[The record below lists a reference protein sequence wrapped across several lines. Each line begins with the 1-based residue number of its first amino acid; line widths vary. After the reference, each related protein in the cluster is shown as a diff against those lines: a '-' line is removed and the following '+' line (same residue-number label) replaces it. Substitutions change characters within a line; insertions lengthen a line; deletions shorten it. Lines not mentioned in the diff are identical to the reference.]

1 MTSLAHWDDV
11 DIEDL
16 PRGRLQALGH
26 AASARCLGLER
37 VRVAAHGE
45 LAPPRTDR
53 REELHFVLA
62 GGGELAGETVSAGQA
77 VLYRPDEA
85 PETLVAGRDG
95 LDLLMF
101 SAPAGELAP
110 SHGGPT
116 PPRTVA
122 LREVLEEHEEH
133 EFHHFTERDLG
144 EALGMRRAGLRHVT
158 VHAAHEGIPPHCH
171 AAEEELFLVLS
182 GTGALF
188 LDDEEHPV
196 RAGSVV
202 SRPPGTGV
210 SHTFVADT
218 DSSLTYLAYG
228 ERRPDEIVFYRRTGA
243 VYLTGVKRV
252 LHGSEPRPG
261 SYWEYATT

>member
-1 MTSLAHWDDV
+1 MTLAHWDDV

-16 PRGRLQALGH
+16 PRGRLQDLG
-26 AASARCLGLER
+26 AAAGARRLALER

-45 LAPPRTDR
+45 LEPPRGDR
-53 REELHFVLA
+53 REEWHFVLA
-62 GGGELAGETVSAGQA
+62 GSGELAGETIGAGQS
-77 VLYRPDEA
+77 VLYRADEA
-85 PETLVAGRDG
+85 AETLVAGRDG
-95 LDLLMF
+95 LDVLML
-101 SAPAGELAP
+101 STHAGELPPA
-110 SHGGPT
+110 HGGPR
-116 PPRTVA
+116 PPRTVR
-122 LREVLEEHEEH
+122 LRDVPEEHEDH
-133 EFHHFTERDLG
+133 EFHDFTERDLG
-144 EALGMRRAGLRHVT
+144 EHLDAQRAGLRHVT
-158 VHAAHEGIPPHCH
+158 IHAAHEGIPPHCH

-202 SRPPGTGV
+202 SRLPGTGV

-228 ERRPDEIVFYRRTGA
+228 ERRPDEIVFYRRTEA
-243 VYLTGVKRV
+243 VYFTGVKRV
-252 LHGSEPRPG
+252 LYGTEPRPG